1 MKKYSWLLG
10 SGGCW
15 PFVFLYKAWGAFFD
29 ALIHTACKPLPL
41 IDFRVWKMC
50 INDTYFDTYLP
61 TPQKAKNHV
70 VQ

>member
-15 PFVFLYKAWGAFFD
+15 PFVFLYKACGAFFD

-41 IDFRVWKMC
+41 IDFRVYQ
-50 INDTYFDTYLP
+50 TVY
-61 TPQKAKNHV
+61 Q
-70 VQ
+70 